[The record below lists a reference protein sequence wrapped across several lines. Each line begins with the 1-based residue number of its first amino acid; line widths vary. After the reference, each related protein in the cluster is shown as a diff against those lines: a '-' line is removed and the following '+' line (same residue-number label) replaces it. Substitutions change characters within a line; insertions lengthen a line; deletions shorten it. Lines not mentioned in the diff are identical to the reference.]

1 MAGEQQKFREE
12 IRGLSDGDLRKRVA
26 ELEEERF
33 RLKFRAATE
42 TLEQPLRLRTVR
54 RDIARC
60 LTILRERELAAAGG
74 QVPPT
79 ARRRANRRADA
90 RAGGNAT
97 PAARSGGRKT
107 AK

>member
-1 MAGEQQKFREE
+1 MLKPEE
-12 IRGLSDGDLRKRVA
+12 ARGLSDTDLRRRVA

-74 QVPPT
+74 QDSPK
-79 ARRRANRRADA
+79 ARRRANRRAGA
-90 RAGGNAT
+90 AGG
-97 PAARSGGRKT
+97 AAKRGAAGR

>member
-1 MAGEQQKFREE
+1 MLKPEE
-12 IRGLSDGDLRKRVA
+12 ARALSDADLRKRVQ

-60 LTILRERELAAAGG
+60 LTILRERELAASGE
-74 QVPPT
+74 QQTPK
-79 ARRRANRRADA
+79 ARRRANRRA
-90 RAGGNAT
+90 GAT
-97 PAARSGGRKT
+97 KS

>member
-1 MAGEQQKFREE
+1 MLKPEE
-12 IRGLSDGDLRKRVA
+12 ARALSDADLRKRVT

-60 LTILRERELAAAGG
+60 LTILRERELAAAGTELS
-74 QVPPT
+74 PK
-79 ARRRANRRADA
+79 ARRRANRRSDA
-90 RAGGNAT
+90 TKRDVTKRGASGARRGAT
-97 PAARSGGRKT
+97 KSAT
-107 AK
+107 